1 MKKLFAI
8 LLTAILCLNLGL
20 ITAFAADDTIRA
32 RSLDSAATDFF
43 QGFKITELTESCTVK
58 KATVTVAE
66 GEMLLIRKGASLRL
80 YQGARI
86 DGAVYVENGAKLVLS
101 GGTLTVSGGASIVS
115 DGILSVGSKGI
126 VSVLGGGEVFVG
138 KKGRLK
144 ISKEDSLQFDPLANV
159 ICLGK
164 NNSGN
169 AKIGKKVLAAYVSA
183 EDKVTA
189 AEKPETLLPSG
200 TDYCTDFVYRI
211 SKNLSAV
218 SFVFDSGAELRVLRN
233 GEKFAV
239 IGNCNAAIVG
249 MYTAEGNGG
258 APYCRVYEIE
268 GKDYVLDTE
277 TGGMTVLLEKD
288 GTFSSTDG
296 TALTGALARFNKNE
310 SKSLDKLGNYSFGG
324 EAFADAEAYLMPD
337 GTVIAMVKNG
347 NPPPELLNAPKETL
361 DRLYDVMLFRA
372 VE

>member
-1 MKKLFAI
+1 MKKLFTI
-8 LLTAILCLNLGL
+8 LLAAILCLNLGL
-20 ITAFAADDTIRA
+20 IPAFAANDTIRA
-32 RSLDSAATDFF
+32 RSLDSAATDSF
-43 QGFKITELTESCTVK
+43 QGFKITELTKSCTVK
-58 KATVTVAE
+58 KSAVTVAE
-66 GEMLLIRKGASLRL
+66 GEMLLIRKGAALQL

-86 DGAVYVENGAKLVLS
+86 DGAVYVENGARLVLS

-115 DGILSVGSKGI
+115 DGILSVGSKGV

-144 ISKEDSLQFDPLANV
+144 ISKEDSLQLDPLANV

-164 NNSGN
+164 NNSEN
-169 AKIGKKVLAAYVSA
+169 ARIGKKVLAAYVSA

-189 AEKPETLLPSG
+189 AEKPDTLLPSG
-200 TDYCTDFVYRI
+200 TDYCTDFMYRI

-218 SFVFDSGAELRVLRN
+218 SFVFDSGASLRVLRS
-233 GEKFAV
+233 GENFAV
-239 IGNCNAAIVG
+239 IGNCNTAVVG

-268 GKDYVLDTE
+268 GKDYVLDME

-288 GTFSSTDG
+288 GTFSAADG
-296 TALTGALARFNKNE
+296 SALTGALAKFSQKD
-310 SKSLDKLGNYSFGG
+310 SKQLGKLGNYSLGG
-324 EAFADAEAYLMPD
+324 EESVNAQAYLMPD
-337 GTVIAMVKNG
+337 GTVLAMTKNG

>member
-8 LLTAILCLNLGL
+8 LLAAIFCLNLAA
-20 ITAFAADDTIRA
+20 IPAFAANDTIRA
-32 RSLDSAATDFF
+32 RALPSAATDSF
-43 QGFKITELTESCTVK
+43 QGFKVTELTESCTVK
-58 KATVTVAE
+58 KSAVTVAD
-66 GEMLLIRKGASLRL
+66 GEMLLIRKGAALQL

-86 DGAVYVENGAKLVLS
+86 DGAVYVENGARLVLS
-101 GGTLTVSGGASIVS
+101 GGTLTVSGGASVVS

-164 NNSGN
+164 NNSKN

-189 AEKPETLLPSG
+189 AEKPDTLLPSG
-200 TDYCTDFVYRI
+200 TDYCADFMYRI
-211 SKNLSAV
+211 SKNVSAV
-218 SFVFDSGAELRVLRN
+218 SFVFDSGASLRVLRN
-233 GEKFAV
+233 GENFAV
-239 IGNCNAAIVG
+239 IGSCSTAVVG
-249 MYTAEGNGG
+249 AYTKQGGSGVSYNGI
-258 APYCRVYEIE
+258 YEIE
-268 GKDYVLDTE
+268 GKDYVLDLE

-296 TALTGALARFNKNE
+296 VKLTGTLAKFSQKN
-310 SKSLDKLGNYSFGG
+310 SKSLGALNDYRLGG
-324 EAFADAEAYLMPD
+324 EESVNAQAYLMPD
-337 GTVIAMVKNG
+337 GTVIAMEKNG